1 MQAIDRQID
10 SWVSRASIHDAH
22 AISLSIVQAV
32 SARYV
37 YAWREQAELERRVRG
52 EGAMDAEQVVKFIK

>member
-1 MQAIDRQID
+1 MLHD
-10 SWVSRASIHDAH
+10 SH
-22 AISLSIVQAV
+22 AIYLSTIVQAV